1 MHACLLACLHAY
13 IHTYLNTKARTKH
26 THTQGNL
33 RKMKFAFDLAKGEG
47 EKEAE
52 EIYYDFQAHIL
63 KKCPV

>member
-1 MHACLLACLHAY
+1 
-13 IHTYLNTKARTKH
+13 
-26 THTQGNL
+26 
-33 RKMKFAFDLAKGEG
+33 MKFAFDLAKGEG